1 MSHSICLCVRRVSE
15 LLDYTAEELTGKNL
29 YTLCHGQD
37 VQKLR
42 KCHVDLINKG
52 QVMSAY
58 YRLMNK
64 NGGFTWLQTCAT
76 VICNSKNSDEQSI
89 ICVNYVLSGIEYEHC
104 ILDCSQMP
112 DNLKPDDPS
121 HSERESSPEARG
133 KSIPDPEWLRIFTDG
148 SLLSDSLNA
157 GAGVFFRNFCLSTS
171 LLLDKVL
178 RLMVKSLRFAQLC
191 PSCSALWK
199 NSQVLLS
206 SVIIELL
213 YDTSSRDG
221 CCTPKSTSDGKESS
235 RTLKDPLRAAGN
247 FFEKL
252 HDLKAHLCPEQAMQV
267 ELSQNG
273 FEMEAKQLI
282 RYPDSKHACLE
293 TPPRAKKRRLVGD
306 AGRKSPADSLDERSS
321 TPPPADDKID
331 RPWKR
336 SPRASFDSPAGST
349 AMSVKELE
357 DVMNKHLPSEGAK
370 GPQRSTIQWIGA
382 PQTTLPASSLLRQI
396 YVNRESVI
404 RSGTHL
410 TRPPAAYYEP
420 QGPTPPASGDPYPDQ
435 GQFMLSG
442 NVIAAAGYSGGGGS
456 YMDAYSAM
464 TPPASVSPRDHPG
477 ISETAAFSEAAAAA
491 AAAAIP
497 HMHHP
502 YLPEGAP
509 LPLKPQVFVHPGGL
523 DAYAHPPHS
532 SEQQYASGFHLYHP
546 SSKASHHPPNGASWY
561 SQPNS

>member
-1 MSHSICLCVRRVSE
+1 MQVPLPRPYVNVFE
-15 LLDYTAEELTGKNL
+15 LFSSCA
-29 YTLCHGQD
+29 
-37 VQKLR
+37 V
-42 KCHVDLINKG
+42 INKG

-121 HSERESSPEARG
+121 HSERESSPEAR
-133 KSIPDPEWLRIFTDG
+133 D
-148 SLLSDSLNA
+148 
-157 GAGVFFRNFCLSTS
+157 
-171 LLLDKVL
+171 
-178 RLMVKSLRFAQLC
+178 
-191 PSCSALWK
+191 
-199 NSQVLLS
+199 
-206 SVIIELL
+206 
-213 YDTSSRDG
+213 DTSSRDG

-235 RTLKDPLRAAGN
+235 RTLKDPLRARG
-247 FFEKL
+247 
-252 HDLKAHLCPEQAMQV
+252 AMQV

-282 RYPDSKHACLE
+282 RYPDPKHACLE
-293 TPPRAKKRRLVGD
+293 TPPRAKKRRLVDD
-306 AGRKSPADSLDERSS
+306 AGRKSPADSPDERSS
-321 TPPPADDKID
+321 TPSPADDKID

-336 SPRASFDSPAGST
+336 SPRASYDSPAGST

-370 GPQRSTIQWIGA
+370 GPQTSTIQWIGA

-410 TRPPAAYYEP
+410 TRPPSTYYEP

-442 NVIAAAGYSGGGGS
+442 NGYSGGGGS
-456 YMDAYSAM
+456 YMDAYSAAM

-502 YLPEGAP
+502 YLSEGAP
-509 LPLKPQVFVHPGGL
+509 LPLKPQVFVHP
-523 DAYAHPPHS
+523 YAHS

-546 SSKASHHPPNGASWY
+546 SGKAASHHPSNGASWY